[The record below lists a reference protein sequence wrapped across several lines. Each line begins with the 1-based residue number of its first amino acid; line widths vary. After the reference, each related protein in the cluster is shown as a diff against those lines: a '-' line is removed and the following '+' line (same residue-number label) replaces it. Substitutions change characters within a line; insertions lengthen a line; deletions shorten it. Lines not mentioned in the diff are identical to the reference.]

1 MPRMESAVRKNPS
14 RRQPGYAQCRAPQPA
29 CTNHSR
35 HSQVPS
41 CCCQSHLPHFQLLQ
55 IRLYFLL
62 PVMTSSFSVGH
73 YRSVI
78 VAVRHGRHLSA
89 GFGAGAPR
97 PLSAASRT
105 PAISAYSALR
115 EAPQMDGE
123 MAAFSRGRHST
134 GFSANAPCVLKK
146 ERDLELLDDLPA
158 CLGRLLQPNLE
169 RVVHK
174 PCIPLHLLVH
184 GFSSGPPQC
193 SSLATQR
200 PSVTGSRP
208 QAPGRNAGA
217 PIEPKR

>member
-115 EAPQMDGE
+115 EADAQGLKEVVVMQPIGIGIAVAIRDRLAR
-123 MAAFSRGRHST
+123 AANGR
-134 GFSANAPCVLKK
+134 
-146 ERDLELLDDLPA
+146 
-158 CLGRLLQPNLE
+158 
-169 RVVHK
+169 
-174 PCIPLHLLVH
+174 
-184 GFSSGPPQC
+184 
-193 SSLATQR
+193 
-200 PSVTGSRP
+200 
-208 QAPGRNAGA
+208 
-217 PIEPKR
+217 